1 MKHGR
6 HEIPIP
12 SWVDHEMQNW
22 ARWSLSAEY
31 PGRPD
36 WPGPRMARD
45 LISRFY
51 RAPDWGD
58 DVRPL
63 PPNEA
68 HAQGVEQVVQK
79 RMQPLERRIV
89 DAEYLHPWDSGR
101 GSYGRTGVG
110 SMKYAQEIIDLMGAY
125 PGRDFRM
132 REIVRYVAGNHPSY
146 EERRRVRAQ
155 IANVIRELEAMGCLS
170 RHMPASQ
177 RGRYTL
183 YRWCS

>member
-68 HAQGVEQVVQK
+68 HAQRVEQVVQK
-79 RMQPLERRIV
+79 RVQPW
-89 DAEYLHPWDSGR
+89 ASGR
-101 GSYGRTGVG
+101 WRNGRVG
-110 SMKYAQEIIDLMGAY
+110 AA
-125 PGRDFRM
+125 
-132 REIVRYVAGNHPSY
+132 RYLKLSLNSY
-146 EERRRVRAQ
+146 EA
-155 IANVIRELEAMGCLS
+155 ILCSACLKVEQ
-170 RHMPASQ
+170 AFGQ
-177 RGRYTL
+177 
-183 YRWCS
+183 

>member
-1 MKHGR
+1 MNKSDLL
-6 HEIPIP
+6 IP

-31 PGRPD
+31 PGCPD

-68 HAQGVEQVVQK
+68 HAQ
-79 RMQPLERRIV
+79 
-89 DAEYLHPWDSGR
+89 
-101 GSYGRTGVG
+101 
-110 SMKYAQEIIDLMGAY
+110 EIIDLMGAY
-125 PGRDFRM
+125 PGRAFRM
-132 REIVRYVAGNHPSY
+132 REIVKYVAGKTLSS
-146 EERRRVRAQ
+146 EERHRVRMQLAH
-155 IANVIRELEAMGCLS
+155 VMRELETMGCIFRRPS
-170 RHMPASQ
+170 ASK
-177 RGRYTL
+177 RGGYAL
-183 YRWCS
+183 YRWRS

>member
-1 MKHGR
+1 MNKSDLL
-6 HEIPIP
+6 IP

-31 PGRPD
+31 PGCPD

-68 HAQGVEQVVQK
+68 HAQRVEQVVQK

-101 GSYGRTGVG
+101 WSYGRTGAALRLKR
-110 SMKYAQEIIDLMGAY
+110 S
-125 PGRDFRM
+125 
-132 REIVRYVAGNHPSY
+132 YVTLVL
-146 EERRRVRAQ
+146 R
-155 IANVIRELEAMGCLS
+155 LS
-170 RHMPASQ
+170 RRWVNEICAGDY
-177 RGRYTL
+177 RFDGRVPWARFQNERDCEICCRESSFL
-183 YRWCS
+183 

>member
-68 HAQGVEQVVQK
+68 HAQRVEQVVQK

-89 DAEYLHPWDSGR
+89 DAEYVHPWASGR
-101 GSYGRTGVG
+101 WLNEICAGDYRFDGRVSRAGIPDAGDREVCG
-110 SMKYAQEIIDLMGAY
+110 GENAF
-125 PGRDFRM
+125 FR
-132 REIVRYVAGNHPSY
+132 RK
-146 EERRRVRAQ
+146 
-155 IANVIRELEAMGCLS
+155 
-170 RHMPASQ
+170 ASSQ
-177 RGRYTL
+177 NAISS
-183 YRWCS
+183 CDA

>member
-68 HAQGVEQVVQK
+68 HAQRVEQVVQK

-89 DAEYLHPWDSGR
+89 DAEYVHPWASGR
-101 GSYGRTGVG
+101 WRNGRVG
-110 SMKYAQEIIDLMGAY
+110 AARHLKLSL
-125 PGRDFRM
+125 
-132 REIVRYVAGNHPSY
+132 NSY
-146 EERRRVRAQ
+146 EA
-155 IANVIRELEAMGCLS
+155 ILCSACLKVEQ
-170 RHMPASQ
+170 AFGQ
-177 RGRYTL
+177 
-183 YRWCS
+183 

>member
-1 MKHGR
+1 MNKSDLL
-6 HEIPIP
+6 IP

-45 LISRFY
+45 LIPRFY

-68 HAQGVEQVVQK
+68 DAAVGAPDCGCRICASVGVWTLAQWKGWRGAPSEAI
-79 RMQPLERRIV
+79 LEFI
-89 DAEYLHPWDSGR
+89 
-101 GSYGRTGVG
+101 
-110 SMKYAQEIIDLMGAY
+110 
-125 PGRDFRM
+125 
-132 REIVRYVAGNHPSY
+132 
-146 EERRRVRAQ
+146 
-155 IANVIRELEAMGCLS
+155 
-170 RHMPASQ
+170 
-177 RGRYTL
+177 
-183 YRWCS
+183 